1 MFKTNNKIK
10 QAKYLITAIKAMIT
24 IIILLLFFVVCTQ
37 LYSILSSVFI

>member
-10 QAKYLITAIKAMIT
+10 QAKYLITAIKAII
-24 IIILLLFFVVCTQ
+24 IIILLLLFVVCTQ